1 MDDLKN
7 GLRIIFFF
15 KRDYESLP
23 DGIRLALFSMYV
35 TLASMFAQVTV
46 DSILSAG
53 YTMRLAGSVSGFV
66 AGAVC
71 YVCLSLLVRSK
82 ARLSIG
88 LNSSY
93 LVFTV
98 LFTGIGVVGSMFI

>member
-1 MDDLKN
+1 MGDLKN
-7 GLRIIFFF
+7 GLRILFFF
-15 KRDYESLP
+15 ESDYESLP
-23 DGIRLALFSMYV
+23 NDIRLAVFTMYV
-35 TLASMFAQVTV
+35 TLASMFVQASV
-46 DSILSAG
+46 DMILSVG

-71 YVCLSLLVRSK
+71 YVCLSLLVRRK

-98 LFTGIGVVGSMFI
+98 LFTVIGVVGSMFV

>member
-23 DGIRLALFSMYV
+23 NDIRLAVFTLYV
-35 TLASMFAQVTV
+35 TLASMFVQATV
-46 DSILSAG
+46 DTILSIG
-53 YTMRLAGSVSGFV
+53 YTLRLAGSVSGFV
-66 AGAVC
+66 SGAVC
-71 YVCLSLLVRSK
+71 YVCLALLVRRK

-93 LVFTV
+93 LIFTVVFTV
-98 LFTGIGVVGSMFI
+98 SGVVGSMFV